1 MLFQLHCL
9 GLEISVLIVIEI
21 FLKILINKDMLP
33 DLNMYYG
40 KMSDLVSFP
49 RIKILSLKYFH
60 IFR

>member
-1 MLFQLHCL
+1 MSYVVSTPLF
-9 GLEISVLIVIEI
+9 GFRNFGLIVIEI

-49 RIKILSLKYFH
+49 
-60 IFR
+60 